1 MLFKTHNDIRFHHYA
16 CDSYASFNDADPRG
30 LRVENLLGSL
40 KQLKINYFFGKINS
54 STDVMIKEFC
64 NVMKDKDFVEEIDMA
79 SPGNI
84 FAMAAHSIAVTVD
97 TRIAATLSA
106 GFAFFIIF
114 EVSI

>member
-1 MLFKTHNDIRFHHYA
+1 MLFKTHNDFRFHHYA
-16 CDSYASFNDADPRG
+16 DDSYASFNDADPRG

-106 GFAFFIIF
+106 GFAFFINC
-114 EVSI
+114 